1 MPTLKLFD
9 HNGRPQ
15 KEDDWHRFDSLLADI
30 IQNAVVHHETEDS
43 DDEINSFMQQMQWQ
57 QLLPGIACITL
68 QDDQLLN
75 DSDFRDIL
83 GSAIQE
89 CISKK
94 ITNGRLARESL
105 SRHCAKSAANL
116 CRSQTAFSI
125 ITKAS
130 YPIEHWPDSLTYN
143 DATLT
148 VRPKN
153 YSLPA
158 LPATLTLPQYF
169 LHRKSWEQCNV
180 PIVEITCNTFSV
192 GQAIDIAN
200 RILDITNGLTTLH
213 LLENSYRVT
222 LMGHPG
228 GPTSPILNGPIF
240 LASCD
245 NLSTFIDEVWGF
257 AQHIDSRQP
266 KIPQGRAATSFSR
279 VKEDLSKHLTL

>member
-15 KEDDWHRFDSLLADI
+15 KEDEWHRFDSLLADI

-116 CRSQTAFSI
+116 
-125 ITKAS
+125 
-130 YPIEHWPDSLTYN
+130 PPLWPHD
-143 DATLT
+143 
-148 VRPKN
+148 K
-153 YSLPA
+153 
-158 LPATLTLPQYF
+158 
-169 LHRKSWEQCNV
+169 
-180 PIVEITCNTFSV
+180 
-192 GQAIDIAN
+192 
-200 RILDITNGLTTLH
+200 
-213 LLENSYRVT
+213 
-222 LMGHPG
+222 G
-228 GPTSPILNGPIF
+228 GPRREMLRGHARKQGSVCRTQALGPPIIGPPGTSDLG
-240 LASCD
+240 S
-245 NLSTFIDEVWGF
+245 
-257 AQHIDSRQP
+257 SRN
-266 KIPQGRAATSFSR
+266 
-279 VKEDLSKHLTL
+279 